1 MQRRL
6 RALLPEAV
14 LTGFTVQVMARRP
27 QAHELIIGVATDPVF
42 GPVLLFGKGGIA
54 VEVTADHAMELPPLN
69 MPLAKAMMSRTRVY
83 RLLRGYRNQAPA
95 DVDAIART
103 LVKLSHLVTDIA
115 EIAEL
120 DINPLLADGKGVLA
134 LDARVKL
141 SPRTVGEGRNRLAIR
156 PYPKELEE
164 TVDWQGEQLLLRPI
178 RPEDGEEHLRFFN
191 ALDPEDVRFRIFSR
205 MRELQPSQVARL
217 TQIDYDREMAFIA
230 SRKKPDGAFE
240 TLGVVRAIADPDN
253 TKAEFA
259 IIVRSDMKGHGLGV
273 MLMNK
278 VIGYCR
284 SRGTGEIVGEALINN
299 RPLLDMVR
307 HLGFEVHPAV
317 GEGTAVLRLP
327 LGE

>member
-1 MQRRL
+1 
-6 RALLPEAV
+6 
-14 LTGFTVQVMARRP
+14 MARRP
-27 QAHELIIGVATDPVF
+27 QAHELIVGVATDPVF

-83 RLLRGYRNQAPA
+83 RLLRGYRNQGPA

-103 LVKLSHLVTDIA
+103 LVRLSHLVTDIA
-115 EIAEL
+115 EIVEL
-120 DINPLLADGKGVLA
+120 DINPLLADGNGVLA
-134 LDARVKL
+134 LDARVRL
-141 SPRTVGEGRNRLAIR
+141 APRTVGEGRNRLAIR

-164 TVDWQGEQLLLRPI
+164 TVEWNGGELLLRPI

-205 MRELQPSQVARL
+205 MRELQPSQLARL

-230 SRKKPDGAFE
+230 TRKKPDGTSE

-253 TKAEFA
+253 IKAEFA
-259 IIVRSDMKGHGLGV
+259 IIVRSDMKGHSLGG

-278 VIGYCR
+278 VIAYCR
-284 SRGTGEIVGEALINN
+284 SRGTREIIGEALINN
-299 RPLLDMVR
+299 RPLLELVR
-307 HLGFEVHPAV
+307 RLGFDVHPEV
-317 GEGTAVLRLP
+317 GEGVAMLRLP
-327 LGE
+327 LQGETP